1 MQDRVEMYNTV
12 LEMEQEDKKEPET
25 IQRKNSKVMFEP
37 PQLEVTN
44 ENEKVVTEDV
54 EAEVHQVK
62 TELLAPRKIFEYIFS
77 KEAVIWVFKEFLS

>member
-44 ENEKVVTEDV
+44 ENEKVVTEEV
-54 EAEVHQVK
+54 EAEVHQV
-62 TELLAPRKIFEYIFS
+62 
-77 KEAVIWVFKEFLS
+77 

>member
-44 ENEKVVTEDV
+44 ENEKVVTEEV
-54 EAEVHQVK
+54 EAEVHQVETK
-62 TELLAPRKIFEYIFS
+62 LILAPNKILDYTIINKTKS
-77 KEAVIWVFKEFLS
+77 VFFI